1 MGDNDRA
8 AGRNSP
14 GKKKYLPFGTL
25 NPTHHP
31 YSEYAHIKEPSIQV
45 YVQTLATAAIVPP
58 VEQQQ
63 PVVEVK
69 PKRIP
74 KRLQKPSG
82 RASKDSSG
90 SAANEPDKL
99 GGIPNLEGVGPCKK
113 AACQSVLKQLVDQQY
128 ENEIERED
136 IEVEF
141 ERLLIELNNTEQGIS
156 IAEKKVNG
164 LNEMQRLLE
173 QRHDQM
179 LVKVE
184 DLEKLRETQ
193 KTENTDLNNKVTLN
207 IYGLSFPYI
216 DHVLCMYVLIRQ

>member
-1 MGDNDRA
+1 MGDKDSRA
-8 AGRNSP
+8 GHISP

-58 VEQQQ
+58 VEQQ
-63 PVVEVK
+63 PVVEIK

-82 RASKDSSG
+82 RTASKDASGGGGSS

-99 GGIPNLEGVGPCKK
+99 GGVPNLEGVGPCKK
-113 AACQSVLKQLVDQQY
+113 VACQSVLKQLVDQQY

-136 IEVEF
+136 IEVEY
-141 ERLLIELNNTEQGIS
+141 ERLLIELNITEQGIS

-173 QRHDQM
+173 LRHDQM
-179 LVKVE
+179 LVKVD

-193 KTENTDLNNKVTLN
+193 KTENTDLNNKVTFPPLLE
-207 IYGLSFPYI
+207 YGLPF
-216 DHVLCMYVLIRQ
+216 L

>member
-1 MGDNDRA
+1 MQMGDNDRA
-8 AGRNSP
+8 GRHSP

-58 VEQQQ
+58 VEQQ

-74 KRLQKPSG
+74 KRLQNTPG
-82 RASKDSSG
+82 RAASKDPSTGASSS
-90 SAANEPDKL
+90 SAATEADKL
-99 GGIPNLEGVGPCKK
+99 GGVPNLEGVGPCKK
-113 AACQSVLKQLVDQQY
+113 AACQSILKQLVDQQY

-136 IEVEF
+136 IEVEY
-141 ERLLIELNNTEQGIS
+141 ERLVIELSNTEQGIS

-173 QRHDQM
+173 LRHDQM

-193 KTENTDLNNKVTLN
+193 KTENTDLNNKVTFCPSLHTS
-207 IYGLSFPYI
+207 GLPFP
-216 DHVLCMYVLIRQ
+216 